1 MMLAPLRSAV
11 TVGGRELMYDASF
24 DGENSGLSAA
34 GRRWLWMIR
43 IAAVAAVVLAVSAGG
58 QMPDA
63 PVLQNAWS
71 TPGLV
76 GAVDI
81 GGGSGGTAYAGAVSF
96 GAGGRLQLSG
106 GIGYQTRTGMSARTV
121 YGIRAAVPFS
131 SPTSSFG
138 LAAFAGV
145 GGGSNSGSD
154 AADSVVST
162 TQVPLGLALGWRRAI
177 GGAHGISLYTS
188 PSYVLYSGGSKSGGL
203 VRVGV
208 GADVGVTNSMGVT
221 VGTELGQTRPRGVG
235 GPSGVLFGLGLSY
248 AFGRR

>member
-1 MMLAPLRSAV
+1 
-11 TVGGRELMYDASF
+11 MYDASF
-24 DGENSGLSAA
+24 DGEHSGLSTAA
-34 GRRWLWMIR
+34 RRWLWMIR

-71 TPGLV
+71 TQGLV

-96 GAGGRLQLSG
+96 GAGSRLMLSG

-121 YGIRAAVPFS
+121 YGIRAALPFGGA
-131 SPTSSFG
+131 TSSFG
-138 LAAFAGV
+138 FAPFAGL
-145 GGGSNSGSD
+145 GGGTGVSSRSD

-162 TQVPLGLALGWRRAI
+162 TQVPLGVALGWRRAL
-177 GGAHGISLYTS
+177 GGSHGISLYTS

-203 VRVGV
+203 VRVGL
-208 GADVGVTNSMGVT
+208 GADVGLTSSMGVT

-235 GPSGVLFGLGLSY
+235 GPSGVLFGLGVSY

>member
-1 MMLAPLRSAV
+1 
-11 TVGGRELMYDASF
+11 MYDASF
-24 DGENSGLSAA
+24 DTENSGLSTSA
-34 GRRWLWMIR
+34 RRWLWMIR
-43 IAAVAAVVLAVSAGG
+43 AAAVAALFLATSAGG

-76 GAVDI
+76 GAVDV
-81 GGGSGGTAYAGAVSF
+81 GGGSGGTAYAGALSF
-96 GAGGRLQLSG
+96 TAGARLQFSG

-121 YGIRAAVPFS
+121 YGVRAAMPFGG
-131 SPTSSFG
+131 PTSSFG
-138 LAAFAGV
+138 IAPFAGV
-145 GGGSNSGSD
+145 GGGSSAQSV

-162 TQVPLGLALGWRRAI
+162 TQVPIGLALGWRRAI
-177 GGAHGISLYTS
+177 GATHGVSLYTS

-203 VRVGV
+203 VRIGL
-208 GADVGVTNSMGVT
+208 GADVGLTNNMGIT

-235 GPSGVLFGLGLSY
+235 GPSGVLFGLGVSY

>member
-1 MMLAPLRSAV
+1 
-11 TVGGRELMYDASF
+11 MYDASF
-24 DGENSGLSAA
+24 DNENSGLSAA
-34 GRRWLWMIR
+34 AHSWLWMIR
-43 IAAVAAVVLAVSAGG
+43 VAAVAALVLAASAGG

-81 GGGSGGTAYAGAVSF
+81 GGGSGGTAYAGAVSV
-96 GAGGRLQLSG
+96 GVGGRLQLSG
-106 GIGYQTRTGMSARTV
+106 GIGYQTRTGMSSRTV
-121 YGIRAAVPFS
+121 YGIRAALPLS

-138 LAAFAGV
+138 FAPFAGV
-145 GGGSNSGSD
+145 GGGSGAGSD

-162 TQVPLGLALGWRRAI
+162 TQVPIGLALGWRRAI
-177 GGAHGISLYTS
+177 GGTHGISLYTS

-203 VRVGV
+203 VRVGL
-208 GADVGVTNSMGVT
+208 GADVGLTNNVGVT

-235 GPSGVLFGLGLSY
+235 GPSGVLFGLGVSY

>member
-1 MMLAPLRSAV
+1 M
-11 TVGGRELMYDASF
+11 GGRESMYDASF
-24 DGENSGLSAA
+24 DNENSGLSTA

-106 GIGYQTRTGMSARTV
+106 GIGYQTRTGMGARTV

-138 LAAFAGV
+138 FAAFAGV
-145 GGGSNSGSD
+145 GGGSGSRSD

-177 GGAHGISLYTS
+177 GSAHGISLYTS
-188 PSYVLYSGGSKSGGL
+188 PSYVLHSGGSKSGGL
-203 VRVGV
+203 VRVGL
-208 GADVGVTNSMGVT
+208 GADVGLTNSMGVT

-235 GPSGVLFGLGLSY
+235 GPSGVLFGLGVSY